1 MDLLQQLS
9 KPGSAGVLS
18 ALLSIGVAFALGQL
32 ISGVYVAT
40 FRGLSYSRSFV
51 QSMPLGAVV
60 TSMLMLAIG
69 DSIAAGI
76 GLAGGLSIVRFR
88 TTMRDPRDMVFV
100 FAGLGVGISC
110 GLRAYP
116 AAIAG
121 TLLFAAAAWVLFGIS
136 YGARAQFDGLLRFV
150 VNADADVD
158 AAVTAALRKHTGHYV
173 LVTMREVAQ
182 GSAFEHAYQVRIPNP
197 EARPA
202 LLHELA
208 AIGSIRDL
216 ALHLQEPTL
225 EV

>member
-1 MDLLQQLS
+1 MDLLHQLS
-9 KPGSAGVLS
+9 KPGSAGILS
-18 ALLSIGVAFALGQL
+18 ALLSIGVAFALAQVV
-32 ISGVYVAT
+32 SGVYVAT

-51 QSMPLGAVV
+51 QAMPLGAVV

-110 GLRAYP
+110 GLQAYP

-121 TLLFAAAAWVLFGIS
+121 TMLFAGAAWLLFGIS
-136 YGARAQFDGLLRFV
+136 YGSRNQFDGLLRFV
-150 VNADADVD
+150 AAPGDDVN
-158 AAVTAALRKHTGHYV
+158 AAVTAAMKKHTTHYV
-173 LVTMREVAQ
+173 LVTLREVAQ
-182 GSAFEHAYQVRIPNP
+182 GEAFEHAYQVRIPNP

-208 AIGSIRDL
+208 GIEAVRDL